1 MVGSVISQAMRTHRA
16 RTSGRGLPGTPE
28 RSCPPARPS
37 TPGQEPRRVS
47 RWAGWALAVALVL
60 PTGLGVMGGSHSAA
74 TAAAAALSADGETT
88 VLPPTETV
96 STPDTDA
103 CPRQS
108 APAVAEDTSEAVPTG
123 SAAPSALPV
132 PNRPVGGDRLGTCGF
147 AVPQGTSR
155 LPPDISAAGWL
166 IADLDTGDVL
176 AAKDPHGR
184 YRPAS
189 TLKLLTMN
197 VLLRGLTDL
206 DRVVVGTDA
215 DTEQE
220 GSRVGIGPGGR
231 YTVKQLMLFLMMGS
245 GNDVANALAR
255 ANGGAPKTLAQMNAR
270 ARELGAFDTRAAT
283 VSGLDGPGQMTSV
296 YDLALLARADMALA
310 PFPELISTRYSQV
323 PGFGDYPSF
332 GIANDN
338 QLLFGYPGAL
348 GGKTG
353 FTDAAGNTY
362 VGMAQKAGRRLVVTL
377 LKGTQQPRR
386 QWMQAASLLDWG
398 FGQPNGTTP
407 VGRLVASGAEATA
420 APATA
425 SIPSAPTRATLTLG
439 GGENSAVV
447 PIAPSPTAGSA
458 SAASANDTSA
468 ATGSRGTSV
477 IVWVLAVLLGLLAL
491 LAVVL
496 GLRGS
501 GRRTGRNDAGEV

>member
-1 MVGSVISQAMRTHRA
+1 MTTNRA
-16 RTSGRGLPGTPE
+16 RTNGRRPTAG
-28 RSCPPARPS
+28 SCGHGGSRPAPHRA
-37 TPGQEPRRVS
+37 S
-47 RWAGWALAVALVL
+47 RWAGVLLAAVLVL
-60 PTGLGVMGGSHSAA
+60 PAGLATAIGGSSA
-74 TAAAAALSADGETT
+74 TAAAAAASADEEEETT

-96 STPDTDA
+96 STPDTDD
-103 CPRQS
+103 CPRQT
-108 APAVAEDTSEAVPTG
+108 APAADDTSEAVPEGGT
-123 SAAPSALPV
+123 APVALPV
-132 PNRPVGGDRLGTCGF
+132 PDRPVGGDRLGTCGF
-147 AVPQGTSR
+147 ALPRGTST
-155 LPPDISAAGWL
+155 LPPDISASAWL

-197 VLLRGLTDL
+197 VVLRNLKDL
-206 DRVVVGTDA
+206 DRVVVGTDE

-231 YTVKQLMLFLMMGS
+231 YTARQLTLFLMMGS

-255 ANGGAPKTLAQMNAR
+255 ANGGTPKTLKEMNSR
-270 ARELGAFDTRAAT
+270 ARQLGAFDTRAAT
-283 VSGLDGPGQMTSV
+283 VTGLDGAGQMTSV
-296 YDLALLARADMALA
+296 YDLALIARADMALE
-310 PFPELISTRYSQV
+310 PFPELISTRYSRV

-362 VGMAQKAGRRLVVTL
+362 VGMAEKDGRRLVVTML
-377 LKGTQQPRR
+377 AGTQQPRP

-398 FGQPNGTTP
+398 FGQPDGTTP
-407 VGRLVASGAEATA
+407 VGRLVVSGAEATA

-425 SIPSAPTRATLTLG
+425 SVPPAPTRATLTLG
-439 GGENSAVV
+439 GTGSSAAV
-447 PIAPSPTAGSA
+447 PVAEGPTAGSA
-458 SAASANDTSA
+458 SSVATDGAAAGTTAS
-468 ATGSRGTSV
+468 GGTSV
-477 IVWVLAVLLGLLAL
+477 IVWVLAVMLGLLAL
-491 LAVVL
+491 LAVVM

-501 GRRTGRNDAGEV
+501 GRRTGRSDADTL